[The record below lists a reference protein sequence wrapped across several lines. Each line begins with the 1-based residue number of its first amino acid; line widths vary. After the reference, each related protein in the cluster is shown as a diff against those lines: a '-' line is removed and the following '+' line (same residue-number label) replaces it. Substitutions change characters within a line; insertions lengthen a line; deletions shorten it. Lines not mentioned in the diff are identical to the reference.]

1 MNSLIGS
8 IVELESSER
17 GKVAIKLKDNEY
29 ALKYGAGGK
38 FTTFHIKEIKQI
50 IETKQMR
57 ETLND

>member
-8 IVELESSER
+8 IVELESGER
-17 GKVAIKLKDNEY
+17 GKVASQLKDNEY

-38 FTTFHIKEIKQI
+38 VTTFHIKEIKQI

-57 ETLND
+57 ETLNG

>member
-8 IVELESSER
+8 IVELESGER
-17 GKVAIKLKDNEY
+17 GKVAIKLKDNKY

-38 FTTFHIKEIKQI
+38 VTTFNIKEIKQI

-57 ETLND
+57 ETLNN